1 MPGQE
6 PVVLKNLSD
15 WIKQRHEVASQLNGL
30 RIKVRELNDLI
41 IAEMH
46 KREDQLPKNPDTG
59 SLTYRV
65 GDIIAELDVTESEK
79 LRPGLRTLT
88 MNNDVSNL
96 RVRLA
101 AARIKFDRLSAIKS
115 RTDEQID
122 ALAKEIDTL
131 TIEIMASS
139 IIRSAA
145 QLYPN
150 RRPTKKGSDQ
160 EENMAMQK
168 LLERELGPADAR
180 TAAPVF
186 QFDGRANAERS
197 NLSFGVTL
205 SLLTRPISHPTECSC
220 PKL

>member
-1 MPGQE
+1 
-6 PVVLKNLSD
+6 
-15 WIKQRHEVASQLNGL
+15 
-30 RIKVRELNDLI
+30 
-41 IAEMH
+41 
-46 KREDQLPKNPDTG
+46 
-59 SLTYRV
+59 
-65 GDIIAELDVTESEK
+65 
-79 LRPGLRTLT
+79 

-160 EENMAMQK
+160 EENMAISK
-168 LLERELGPADAR
+168 LLERELARQMPGLRRQFFNLTDEQRATVELKFRRHAIAAHKTNLAPDRMFLPELISDIRSGIFYKDEAESVEQYRRSHSRGSNTDAEVM
-180 TAAPVF
+180 T
-186 QFDGRANAERS
+186 ANA
-197 NLSFGVTL
+197 
-205 SLLTRPISHPTECSC
+205 
-220 PKL
+220 